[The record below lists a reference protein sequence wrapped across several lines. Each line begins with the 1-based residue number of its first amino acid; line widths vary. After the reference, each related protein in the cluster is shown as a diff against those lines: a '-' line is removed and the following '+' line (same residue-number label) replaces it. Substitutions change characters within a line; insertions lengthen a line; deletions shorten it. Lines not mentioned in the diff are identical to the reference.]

1 MATSSGGYIDQ
12 DIVGEAGP
20 LVAGVGVWTAL
31 LTASLLGV
39 VGLVSGTVVGLF
51 ARLPLYVLGGSVSFV
66 VVLFVLNR
74 GTRDVRAT
82 LARAVGAALA
92 TVVLGLLGA
101 EGVVYALTDPGSAVL
116 SHLFV
121 YLLSTALVVAGLG
134 CWSVR
139 NWDGGFGTV
148 GDDHL

>member
-1 MATSSGGYIDQ
+1 MATSSGGYLDP
-12 DIVGEAGP
+12 DALGRAGP

-101 EGVVYALTDPGSAVL
+101 EGVVYALADPGSAVL

-121 YLLSTALVVAGLG
+121 YLLSAAIIASGMGYWVA
-134 CWSVR
+134 CNRREVR
-139 NWDGGFGTV
+139 NLARTG
-148 GDDHL
+148 L